1 MRFSG
6 GARIVQQL
14 RLLRCR
20 VRALPALRRA
30 ELALFLSSA
39 LLVPALVTYGA
50 VRAALAGLHGSPAP
64 GLAAAAL
71 ATSGHAWVV
80 TAAAW
85 LVPLVVLCALRRADL
100 GRAARAMRSV
110 FGGERPCRAHEQEEE
125 KSPWNSS
132 AVSRR

>member
-1 MRFSG
+1 MRFTG
-6 GARIVQQL
+6 GARIMQQL
-14 RLLRCR
+14 RLLRR
-20 VRALPALRRA
+20 RFRALPALRRA
-30 ELALFLSSA
+30 EFALFLSSA
-39 LLVPALVTYGA
+39 LLLPALATYGA
-50 VRAALAGLHGSPAP
+50 VGAALARLDGSAAH

-71 ATSGHAWVV
+71 AASGHGWVV

-100 GRAARAMRSV
+100 GRGARAMRLV

>member
-1 MRFSG
+1 MRFTG
-6 GARIVQQL
+6 GARILQQL

-20 VRALPALRRA
+20 FRALPAPRRA
-30 ELALFLSSA
+30 EFALFLFSA

-50 VRAALAGLHGSPAP
+50 VRAALAGFYGSPAH
-64 GLAAAAL
+64 GLAAAL
-71 ATSGHAWVV
+71 AASGHAWMV

-100 GRAARAMRSV
+100 GRAARVMRLV

>member
-1 MRFSG
+1 MRFTG
-6 GARIVQQL
+6 GARIMQQL
-14 RLLRCR
+14 RLLWRR
-20 VRALPALRRA
+20 VRALPSLRRA

-39 LLVPALVTYGA
+39 LLVPALVTYDA
-50 VRAALAGLHGSPAP
+50 VRAALEGPDGSPVH

-71 ATSGHAWVV
+71 AASGDAWVV
-80 TAAAW
+80 TATAW
-85 LVPLVVLCALRRADL
+85 LVPLVVLCAPRRADL
-100 GRAARAMRSV
+100 GRAARAMRPV